1 MSGTPRTQTRPTRRF
16 SVALAL
22 AFALV
27 LGRAPASAQTDPAPN
42 EPAETHP
49 ADEIDALRGPTVSE
63 DDKLSVVN
71 RGMMAGTFK
80 PLRQR
85 PEIAIASRLGL
96 DEATSERIELIGLAR
111 RIQVA
116 GWFARRP
123 TEMLRIQDLLDAGE
137 LRDAR
142 IGLSAAWDE
151 FEPRRPRD
159 PLFKPVSETLP
170 VDQRE
175 AFRDALNEYWDAWL
189 DDVMSHSPERAGDP
203 QARKLR
209 SNGLAVAAV
218 EMEIRELTRLTLEP
232 YRGIL
237 EHLAL
242 LERTDPAAHTK
253 AAGMLTD
260 HFRETRLDATP
271 GRVRVIE
278 REILEAT
285 PG

>member
-1 MSGTPRTQTRPTRRF
+1 MI
-16 SVALAL
+16 
-22 AFALV
+22 
-27 LGRAPASAQTDPAPN
+27 LGHAQASSATDPPTT
-42 EPAETHP
+42 EPAESHP
-49 ADEIDALRGPTVSE
+49 ADEIDALRGPSVTE

-85 PEIAIASRLGL
+85 PEIAIANRLGL
-96 DEATSERIELIGLAR
+96 DEAASQRIELIELAR

-123 TEMLRIQDLLDAGE
+123 TEMLRIQDLLDKGE

-142 IGLSAAWDE
+142 IGLSAVWE
-151 FEPRRPRD
+151 GFEPRRPRD
-159 PLFKPVSETLP
+159 PLFKAVSDTLP
-170 VDQRE
+170 VDEQA

-237 EHLAL
+237 ENLAR
-242 LERTDPAAHTK
+242 LERTDPAAHAK

-260 HFRETRLDATP
+260 HFRESKLDATP

>member
-1 MSGTPRTQTRPTRRF
+1 MSGSPSMQRRLPRCPAAT
-16 SVALAL
+16 
-22 AFALV
+22 LV
-27 LGRAPASAQTDPAPN
+27 LTIILGQAQASSATDPPPT

-49 ADEIDALRGPTVSE
+49 ADEIDALRGPSVTE

-85 PEIAIASRLGL
+85 PEIAIANRLGL
-96 DEATSERIELIGLAR
+96 DEAASQRIELIELAR

-123 TEMLRIQDLLDAGE
+123 TEMLRVQDLLDKGE

-142 IGLSAAWDE
+142 IGLSAVWEE

-159 PLFKPVSETLP
+159 PLFKAVSDTLP
-170 VDQRE
+170 VDEQA

-237 EHLAL
+237 EHLAR
-242 LERTDPAAHTK
+242 LERTDSAAHAK

-260 HFRETRLDATP
+260 HFRETKLDATP